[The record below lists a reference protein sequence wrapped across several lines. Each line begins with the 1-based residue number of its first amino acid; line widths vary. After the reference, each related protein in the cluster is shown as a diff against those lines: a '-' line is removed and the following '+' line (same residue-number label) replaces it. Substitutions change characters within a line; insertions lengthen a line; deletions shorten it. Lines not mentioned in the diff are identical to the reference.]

1 MNSLQKLLE
10 WLADLV
16 ELLGMAWPFL
26 LQGAMYTVLFAAV
39 SMVLGLILGF
49 SVAVVRVTKVPVV
62 SQIAAVYVSAFRG
75 TPLLVQIFVLYY
87 GLPSVGIEFTPVTAG
102 ILALTLNVAAYLSE
116 SMRGAI
122 LGIDKGQW
130 EAGLSVGLTWG
141 QTLWNIITP
150 QALRLAVP
158 SLSNSL
164 ISLIKDTSLISVITV
179 TELMLAT
186 KEVIA
191 ETFQP
196 LPLYLAAAGIYWL
209 LSALFERVQKAL
221 ENRLTA
227 PLRRC
232 VQPPA
237 SRPAR
242 QTAAR
247 SSSSSLNT
255 STPMRLRAAAVTPSP
270 ATRLPLKRPS

>member
-1 MNSLQKLLE
+1 MDSLQKLLE
-10 WLADLV
+10 WLANLV

-122 LGIDKGQW
+122 LGLDKGQW

-227 PLRRC
+227 PLRR
-232 VQPPA
+232 
-237 SRPAR
+237 
-242 QTAAR
+242 
-247 SSSSSLNT
+247 
-255 STPMRLRAAAVTPSP
+255 
-270 ATRLPLKRPS
+270 

>member
-10 WLADLV
+10 WLANLV

-87 GLPSVGIEFTPVTAG
+87 GLPSVGIEFTPVTAGIAG

-227 PLRRC
+227 PLRR
-232 VQPPA
+232 
-237 SRPAR
+237 
-242 QTAAR
+242 
-247 SSSSSLNT
+247 
-255 STPMRLRAAAVTPSP
+255 
-270 ATRLPLKRPS
+270 

>member
-10 WLADLV
+10 WLANLV

-164 ISLIKDTSLISVITV
+164 ISLIKDASLISVITV

-221 ENRLTA
+221 ENRPTA
-227 PLRRC
+227 PLRR
-232 VQPPA
+232 
-237 SRPAR
+237 
-242 QTAAR
+242 
-247 SSSSSLNT
+247 
-255 STPMRLRAAAVTPSP
+255 
-270 ATRLPLKRPS
+270 

>member
-10 WLADLV
+10 WLANLV

-116 SMRGAI
+116 SMSGAI

-227 PLRRC
+227 PLRR
-232 VQPPA
+232 
-237 SRPAR
+237 
-242 QTAAR
+242 
-247 SSSSSLNT
+247 
-255 STPMRLRAAAVTPSP
+255 
-270 ATRLPLKRPS
+270 

>member
-10 WLADLV
+10 WLANLV

-209 LSALFERVQKAL
+209 LSALFERVQKPW
-221 ENRLTA
+221 RTA
-227 PLRRC
+227 
-232 VQPPA
+232 
-237 SRPAR
+237 
-242 QTAAR
+242 
-247 SSSSSLNT
+247 
-255 STPMRLRAAAVTPSP
+255 
-270 ATRLPLKRPS
+270 

>member
-10 WLADLV
+10 WLANLV

-191 ETFQP
+191 KTFQP

-227 PLRRC
+227 PLRR
-232 VQPPA
+232 
-237 SRPAR
+237 
-242 QTAAR
+242 
-247 SSSSSLNT
+247 
-255 STPMRLRAAAVTPSP
+255 
-270 ATRLPLKRPS
+270 

>member
-1 MNSLQKLLE
+1 
-10 WLADLV
+10 
-16 ELLGMAWPFL
+16 WPFL

-227 PLRRC
+227 PLRR
-232 VQPPA
+232 
-237 SRPAR
+237 
-242 QTAAR
+242 
-247 SSSSSLNT
+247 
-255 STPMRLRAAAVTPSP
+255 
-270 ATRLPLKRPS
+270 

>member
-10 WLADLV
+10 WLANLV

-122 LGIDKGQW
+122 LGLDKGQW

-227 PLRRC
+227 PLRR
-232 VQPPA
+232 
-237 SRPAR
+237 
-242 QTAAR
+242 
-247 SSSSSLNT
+247 
-255 STPMRLRAAAVTPSP
+255 
-270 ATRLPLKRPS
+270 

>member
-1 MNSLQKLLE
+1 NSLQKLLE
-10 WLADLV
+10 WLANLV

-227 PLRRC
+227 PLRR
-232 VQPPA
+232 
-237 SRPAR
+237 
-242 QTAAR
+242 
-247 SSSSSLNT
+247 
-255 STPMRLRAAAVTPSP
+255 
-270 ATRLPLKRPS
+270 

>member
-10 WLADLV
+10 WLANLV

-196 LPLYLAAAGIYWL
+196 LPLYLAAAGIYRL
-209 LSALFERVQKAL
+209 LS
-221 ENRLTA
+221 
-227 PLRRC
+227 
-232 VQPPA
+232 
-237 SRPAR
+237 
-242 QTAAR
+242 R
-247 SSSSSLNT
+247 SSSVCRKPWRT
-255 STPMRLRAAAVTPSP
+255 A
-270 ATRLPLKRPS
+270 

>member
-10 WLADLV
+10 WLANLV

-116 SMRGAI
+116 SMRGVI

-227 PLRRC
+227 PLRR
-232 VQPPA
+232 
-237 SRPAR
+237 
-242 QTAAR
+242 
-247 SSSSSLNT
+247 
-255 STPMRLRAAAVTPSP
+255 
-270 ATRLPLKRPS
+270 

>member
-1 MNSLQKLLE
+1 M
-10 WLADLV
+10 
-16 ELLGMAWPFL
+16 

-75 TPLLVQIFVLYY
+75 TPLLAQIFVLYY

-227 PLRRC
+227 PLRR
-232 VQPPA
+232 
-237 SRPAR
+237 
-242 QTAAR
+242 
-247 SSSSSLNT
+247 
-255 STPMRLRAAAVTPSP
+255 
-270 ATRLPLKRPS
+270 

>member
-10 WLADLV
+10 WLANLV

-102 ILALTLNVAAYLSE
+102 VLALTLNVAAYLSE

-158 SLSNSL
+158 SLSNSLISL

-227 PLRRC
+227 PLRR
-232 VQPPA
+232 
-237 SRPAR
+237 
-242 QTAAR
+242 
-247 SSSSSLNT
+247 
-255 STPMRLRAAAVTPSP
+255 
-270 ATRLPLKRPS
+270 

>member
-10 WLADLV
+10 WLANLV

-130 EAGLSVGLTWG
+130 EAGLSVSLTWG

-227 PLRRC
+227 PLRR
-232 VQPPA
+232 
-237 SRPAR
+237 
-242 QTAAR
+242 
-247 SSSSSLNT
+247 
-255 STPMRLRAAAVTPSP
+255 
-270 ATRLPLKRPS
+270 

>member
-10 WLADLV
+10 WLANLV

-39 SMVLGLILGF
+39 SMVLGLVLGF
-49 SVAVVRVTKVPVV
+49 SVAVVRVTKVPLV

-164 ISLIKDTSLISVITV
+164 IKDTSLISVITV

-227 PLRRC
+227 PLRR
-232 VQPPA
+232 
-237 SRPAR
+237 
-242 QTAAR
+242 
-247 SSSSSLNT
+247 
-255 STPMRLRAAAVTPSP
+255 
-270 ATRLPLKRPS
+270 